1 MKIGYNWSKVDKG
14 DIISFQYRGTNKKL
28 LRRTIL
34 VLEKNLKGMLHGIV
48 LELSN
53 RIIGSQVKEILEI
66 AGKTKAVD
74 SKKKVYRVELDGE
87 SKDVYKRLKDLI
99 KRYGVYR
106 TFKYEKAR
114 KSQVFLE
121 DLTLPASFI
130 KELNEDQL
138 WCNSS

>member
-1 MKIGYNWSKVDKG
+1 MLN
-14 DIISFQYRGTNKKL
+14 T
-28 LRRTIL
+28 RTIL

-87 SKDVYKRLKDLI
+87 SKDVYKRLKELI

-130 KELNEDQL
+130 KELNED
-138 WCNSS
+138 